1 MVGSGVVALVGAV
14 GSGGGG
20 GGVVGVACFGVVEV
34 VGDNA
39 GSHRVR
45 EVWEVDVPLVSL
57 PAYSPELNSVE
68 RVFCEVRRYVV
79 GCGVWVVGSEDGGG
93 GGCVAWVV

>member
-1 MVGSGVVALVGAV
+1 MALVGAV

-39 GSHRVR
+39 GSHRAR
-45 EVWEVDVPLVSL
+45 EVWEVGVPLVSL
-57 PAYSPELNSVE
+57 PAYSPEVKL
-68 RVFCEVRRYVV
+68 
-79 GCGVWVVGSEDGGG
+79 CGA
-93 GGCVAWVV
+93 CVL